1 MSDVTR
7 LTSLTYGLNASATT
21 IGTAPGTFATV
32 LPRSSPTS
40 FLPRSRQAID
50 RALYSVD
57 GRRFMRVFG
66 VKDIGELQLPVEF
79 KGVSGNTGAGITS
92 AGGWELVMEQGNLL
106 ASLFG
111 STAATTTAGAAPTVT
126 SGTGSSLTVSTNVLA
141 NLDIILVQTSI
152 GTEARQVVSGGG
164 TTTVTVDRAW
174 VGTPTASSAVIRAA
188 RYSVSTSQTVHTP
201 VWFNAEGEN
210 WRRRYADCQPSSL
223 VLNVP
228 NAGLVEADF
237 AFLPNDWDDQAEA
250 NPAFAAPTAGSPVVS
265 GGSQFFIG
273 ANAFMLRNA
282 RLTVNIGMVMR
293 ETTTGINGVR
303 GGLATDKTNIMLEG
317 ELYVGDNAGAIG
329 DISDDDDGA
338 GPAVAPYLAD
348 ILGDGAATGAAPSS
362 VDLSLQVGTAAG
374 AAMFL
379 RIPAAD
385 FRSAGV
391 REGGPFAVL
400 PFQAF
405 ATAPASGSPFS
416 LGVF

>member
-1 MSDVTR
+1 MTDVAR
-7 LTSLTYGLNASATT
+7 LLSLSYGLNASATT
-21 IGTAPGTFATV
+21 IGTAPASFATV
-32 LPRSSPTS
+32 LPRAAVPS
-40 FLPRSRQAID
+40 FLPRTRQAID

-66 VKDIGELQLPVEF
+66 VKDIAELQLPVEF
-79 KGVSGNTGAGITS
+79 KGISGNTGAGITS

-111 STAATTTAGAAPTVT
+111 STAATTTVGAAPTVT

-174 VGTPTASSAVIRAA
+174 IGTPTASSAVIRAA

-250 NPAFAAPTAGSPVVS
+250 NPSFAAPTAGSPVVS

-273 ANAFMLRNA
+273 ANAFMLRSA

-317 ELYVGDNAGAIG
+317 ELYVGDNAGVIG
-329 DISDDDDGA
+329 DVSDDTGGA
-338 GPAVAPYLAD
+338 GVSPFLND
-348 ILGDGAATGAAPSS
+348 ILGDGSATGAAPSS
-362 VDLSLQVGTAAG
+362 VDVSLQVGTAAG

>member
-111 STAATTTAGAAPTVT
+111 STAATTTVGAAPTVT

-174 VGTPTASSAVIRAA
+174 VGTPTASSTVIRAA
-188 RYSVSTSQTVHTP
+188 RYSVSTSQTIHTP
-201 VWFNAEGEN
+201 VWFNCEGEN

-273 ANAFMLRNA
+273 ANSFMLRNA
-282 RLTVNIGMVMR
+282 RLTVNVGMVMR
-293 ETTTGINGVR
+293 ETTTGINGIR

-317 ELYVGDNAGAIG
+317 ELYVGDNAGVIG
-329 DISDDDDGA
+329 DVSDDTGGA
-338 GPAVAPYLAD
+338 GVSPFLND
-348 ILGDGAATGAAPSS
+348 ILGDGSATGTAPSS
-362 VDLSLQVGTAAG
+362 VDVSLQVGTAAG

>member
-1 MSDVTR
+1 MTDVTR
-7 LTSLTYGLNASATT
+7 LTSLTYGINASATT
-21 IGTAPGTFATV
+21 IGTAPAAFATV
-32 LPRSSPTS
+32 LPRSTPAS

-50 RALYSVD
+50 RSLYSVD

-66 VKDIGELQLPVEF
+66 VKDIGELALPIEF
-79 KGVSGNTGAGITS
+79 KGVSGNTGA
-92 AGGWELVMEQGNLL
+92 AVAAWEAVMEQGNLL

-111 STAATTTAGAAPTVT
+111 GVATATTGAAPTVT
-126 SGTGSSLTVSTNVLA
+126 SGTGATLVVSTTVLA
-141 NLDIILVQTSI
+141 NNDIILVTTSI
-152 GTEARQVVSGGG
+152 GTEARQVISGGG
-164 TTTVTVDRAW
+164 TTTVTVDRNW
-174 VGTPTASSAVIRAA
+174 VGTPTAASTVIRAG
-188 RYSVSTSQTVHTP
+188 RYSMSTSQTTHTP
-201 VWFNAEGEN
+201 IWFNCEGEN
-210 WRRRYADCQPSSL
+210 WRRRYQDCQPSSL

-237 AFLPNDWDDQAEA
+237 TFMPNDWDDQAEA
-250 NPAFAAPTAGSPVVS
+250 NPSFSAPTAGSPVVS

-273 ANAFMLRNA
+273 NNAFMLRNA

-348 ILGDGAATGAAPSS
+348 ILGDGVATGSAPSS
-362 VDLSLQVGTAAG
+362 QDIALQVGTAAG
-374 AAMFL
+374 AAL
-379 RIPAAD
+379 YVRIPAAD
-385 FRSAGV
+385 LRSAGV

-405 ATAPASGSPFS
+405 ATAPASGSPLS

>member
-1 MSDVTR
+1 MTDVTR
-7 LTSLTYGLNASATT
+7 LTSLTYGINASATT
-21 IGTAPGTFATV
+21 IGTAPATFATV
-32 LPRSSPTS
+32 LPRSTPAS

-66 VKDIGELQLPVEF
+66 VKDIGELALPIEF
-79 KGVSGNTGAGITS
+79 KGVSGNTGA
-92 AGGWELVMEQGNLL
+92 AVAAWEAVMEQGNLL

-111 STAATTTAGAAPTVT
+111 AVGVATVGAAPTVT
-126 SGTGSSLTVSTNVLA
+126 SGTGATLVVSSNVLA
-141 NLDIILVQTSI
+141 NNDIILVTTSI
-152 GTEARQVVSGGG
+152 GTEARQVISGGG
-164 TTTVTVDRAW
+164 TTTVTVDRNWAG
-174 VGTPTASSAVIRAA
+174 VPTASSTVIRAG
-188 RYSVSTSQTVHTP
+188 RYSISTSQTTHTP
-201 VWFNAEGEN
+201 IWFNCEGET
-210 WRRRYADCQPSSL
+210 WRRRYQDCQPSSL

-237 AFLPNDWDDQAEA
+237 GFLPNDWDDQNEA
-250 NPAFAAPTAGSPVVS
+250 NPSFSAPTAGSPVVS

-282 RLTVNIGMVMR
+282 RLTLNIGMVMR

-317 ELYVGDNAGAIG
+317 ELYVGDNAGSIG
-329 DISDDDDGA
+329 DVSDDTG
-338 GPAVAPYLAD
+338 GSGVAPFLND
-348 ILGDGAATGAAPSS
+348 ILGDGSATGAAPSS
-362 VDLSLQVGTAAG
+362 QDIALQVGTAAG
-374 AAMFL
+374 AAL
-379 RIPAAD
+379 YIRIPAAD
-385 FRSAGV
+385 LRSAGV

-405 ATAPASGSPFS
+405 ATAPASGSPLS